1 MTADL
6 PAFILNGFEL
16 RGHQSYGEAITQSQ
30 HMLQCAQKAAQA
42 GEGETM
48 IIAALLHDFGHL
60 VEDAGDAAAHGIDA
74 AHETLGA
81 AYLSRYFP
89 ASVTRPI
96 ALHVA
101 AKRYLCLTEPG
112 YQDQLS
118 PASLLSL
125 KLQGGPFT
133 RQQAEI
139 FEADAFSAEAIRLR
153 RYDECGKTV
162 GTATPGLAFYGP
174 MLHRNMIAGV

>member
-1 MTADL
+1 MPTDL
-6 PAFILNGFEL
+6 PIFIREGFEL

-42 GEGETM
+42 GEGEAM
-48 IIAALLHDFGHL
+48 ILAALLHDFGHL
-60 VEDAGDAAAHGIDA
+60 IEDAAEAPAQGIDA
-74 AHETLGA
+74 EHETVGA

-89 ASVTRPI
+89 PSVTRPI

-101 AKRYLCLTEPG
+101 AKRYLCRVEPG

-125 KLQGGPFT
+125 ELQGGPLT
-133 RQQAEI
+133 AQEAMA
-139 FEADAFSAEAIRLR
+139 FEADPFSADAIRLR
-153 RYDECGKTV
+153 RYDECGKMV
-162 GTATPGLAFYGP
+162 GAATPDLEFYGP
-174 MLHRNMIAGV
+174 MLRRNMIADG

>member
-1 MTADL
+1 MPADL
-6 PAFILNGFEL
+6 PAFIRKGFAL

-30 HMLQCAQKAAQA
+30 HMLQCAQKAAEA
-42 GEGETM
+42 GEGEAM

-60 VEDAGDAAAHGIDA
+60 IEDAGNAAARGIDA
-74 AHETLGA
+74 GHETLGA

-89 ASVTRPI
+89 PSVTRPI

-101 AKRYLCLTEPG
+101 AKRYLCLVEPG

-125 KLQGGPFT
+125 ELQGGRYT
-133 RQQAEI
+133 QQQAEA
-139 FEADAFSAEAIRLR
+139 FEADPFSADAIRLR

-162 GTATPGLAFYGP
+162 GATTPGLEFYGP
-174 MLHRNMIAGV
+174 MLRRMMMAGA